1 MDYCDIN
8 GDKLPELPPLRTF
21 KVQDNRHEIPEI
33 VQAHTLYPSDHRID
47 FVMMQYLPDGCGH
60 YTVVTMIKRS
70 LWGVLDVEEISSM
83 VAPGTK
89 TLN

>member
-1 MDYCDIN
+1 MDYRDIN

-21 KVQDNRHEIPEI
+21 KVQDSRHAIPEI
-33 VQAHTLYPSDHRID
+33 VQAHTVYPSDYRVD
-47 FVMMQYLPDGCGH
+47 FVVMQYHPDGHGH
-60 YTVVTMIKRS
+60 YTVVTLIKRS
-70 LWGVLDVEEISSM
+70 LWGVFDVEEISSM